1 MFKPLSMMLIR
12 LRMVAAV
19 LLLAVVG
26 PVLAPAHAQQGPP
39 PDAGPVSYQTFY
51 DALSPY
57 GQWVTDPDYGY
68 AWVPN
73 AGPDFQPYRTN
84 GHWVYTDYGWT
95 WVSSYQWGWGPFHYG
110 RWRYSEVN
118 GWLWLPGYTWG
129 PAWVAWRRS
138 EGYYGWAPLGPPP
151 MSSGVHVSIGFS
163 FSLGDAPVA
172 PARWCFVPAAYV
184 ASPVIATYY
193 VAPTQMAVVYNNTTV
208 IRNTYVNNNVVNN
221 VNNTNTTNNNVTHN
235 TTNNGGRQPGSLT
248 TTATTTNG
256 STAQPTYPAGPER
269 AEVEKATG
277 QTIKPLTI
285 SNRATPGTGLQGQ
298 SLALYRPE
306 VAAPNR
312 PGRNPGANAAPNP
325 APQRVVPVAEAVT
338 QARRPENADRG
349 LMRDNAAQHLSST
362 DPDPIRGARLRQV
375 AAREAQ
381 PASTGNLSPGSPNNG
396 PARGNPNN
404 PQPHLSGL
412 SNPTVR
418 PSRQNSPSGPGNAN
432 PASPGPTGAQPLP
445 ASSNQ
450 APSNPDRP
458 TDRPAPRPNRPDGGG
473 VPAADLEQPRH
484 QNAAPNGP
492 GGPMTRPAPHAPPRP
507 MPAKAPAR
515 PRAPHPEERE
525 ERGHH

>member
-12 LRMVAAV
+12 LRLAAAV

-26 PVLAPAHAQQGPP
+26 PFLAPAHAQQGPP
-39 PDAGPVSYQTFY
+39 PDAGPVTYQTFY

-95 WVSSYQWGWGPFHYG
+95 WVSNYQWGWGPFHYG
-110 RWRYSEVN
+110 RWRYSDVN

-138 EGYYGWAPLGPPP
+138 AGYYGWAPLGPPP

-163 FSLGDAPVA
+163 FSFGDAPVA
-172 PARWCFVPAAYV
+172 PARWCFVPVAYV

-208 IRNTYVNNNVVNN
+208 IRNTYVNNNVMNNN
-221 VNNTNTTNNNVTHN
+221 VNTTNTTNNNVTN
-235 TTNNGGRQPGSLT
+235 TTTNN
-248 TTATTTNG
+248 A
-256 STAQPTYPAGPER
+256 AQPAYPAGPER

-277 QTIKPLTI
+277 QTIKPLSI

-306 VAAPNR
+306 VAAPVR
-312 PGRNPGANAAPNP
+312 SSRNPGTNAAPNP

-338 QARRPENADRG
+338 QARRPENAERG
-349 LMRDNAAQHLSST
+349 LMRDNASQHLNST

-381 PASTGNLSPGSPNNG
+381 PAGAGNPSPGAPANG
-396 PARGNPNN
+396 PGRGNPTNAQPTN
-404 PQPHLSGL
+404 PQSNAAGL
-412 SNPTVR
+412 PNPNAR
-418 PSRQNSPSGPGNAN
+418 PARQNPSNGPGNAI
-432 PASPGPTGAQPLP
+432 PASPIPTGARPLA
-445 ASSNQ
+445 ASPNQ
-450 APSNPDRP
+450 ARNNPDRP
-458 TDRPAPRPNRPDGGG
+458 ADRPNRPDGGG
-473 VPAADLEQPRH
+473 VSAADLNQPRH
-484 QNAAPNGP
+484 QNTAPNGP
-492 GGPMTRPAPHAPPRP
+492 GSGPMNRPAPHAPPRP